1 MAWQTHEKTHEK
13 THEIHNVVDELV
25 GINLFETDRALRDA
39 VGHAGAASF
48 APALG
53 DYGARIGSA
62 EAARWADEAN
72 RFTPELKAFDARGR
86 RIDQVAFHPGW
97 HALLSL
103 YRENGWLALP
113 FDSERPGR
121 WAAQAAAI
129 YLHAQVEH
137 GTMCPIAMT
146 QACMPLLMREP
157 GLSAQL
163 TPKLFDRTHD
173 PRDVPIDQKPSIW
186 VGMGMTEKQG
196 GSDVRSNTTTAT
208 PVAAGGRGGEYLLRG
223 HKWFFSAPMCDAHLV
238 TAQTDAGP
246 GCFFVPRW
254 RPARNSTEPEKNTVQ
269 IQRLKH
275 KVGNRSNAS
284 SEVEFADA
292 WGLLISEEG
301 RGIRTIIE
309 MASITRLYCV
319 VASAGLMRQALV
331 QALHWAR
338 RRKVFGRA
346 LVEQPLMRSVLADIA
361 LESEAALVLAMRLAE
376 AFEHGEAAWM
386 RLLTPAAKFWVCK
399 RAITVTGEAME
410 VLGGNGYVDDGVVAR
425 LYREAPVNSIWE
437 GSGNVMG
444 LDVLRALGKEPD
456 AVRAWFDELA
466 DTAKDDT
473 SITAELR
480 LLHAQLHQPGDDLQ
494 AQGRLLV
501 QRLVVVTQACLLRR
515 HSPSF
520 VADAFVATRL
530 AEQGSQAVVGAID
543 PRGFDIDAL
552 LVRALPG

>member
-1 MAWQTHEKTHEK
+1 MAWHPHEK

-25 GINLFETDRALRDA
+25 DFDLFATDSALRDA

-48 APALG
+48 APALS

-62 EAARWADEAN
+62 EAAHWADEAN

-103 YRENGWLALP
+103 YRGNGWVSMP

-157 GLSAQL
+157 GLRATL
-163 TPKLFDRTHD
+163 TPKLIDRSHD
-173 PRDVPIDQKPSIW
+173 PRDVPIDQKPSLW

-196 GSDVRSNTTTAT
+196 GSDVRSNTTTAA
-208 PVAAGGRGGEYLLRG
+208 PLAAGGRGAEYLLRG

-246 GCFFVPRW
+246 GCFFVPRR
-254 RPARNSTEPEKNTVQ
+254 RPDGDKNTVQ

-284 SEVEFADA
+284 SEVEFHDA
-292 WGLLISEEG
+292 WGLLIGEEG

-338 RRKVFGRA
+338 QRTVFGRVLA
-346 LVEQPLMRSVLADIA
+346 EQPLMRSVLADIA
-361 LESEAALVLAMRLAE
+361 LESEAALVLAMRLAQ

-399 RAITVTGEAME
+399 RAIAVTGEAME

-437 GSGNVMG
+437 GSANVMA
-444 LDVLRALGKEPD
+444 LDVLRALAKEPD

-466 DTAKDDT
+466 DTAKEDT
-473 SITAELR
+473 RITAELR

-494 AQGRLLV
+494 AQGRLLL

-515 HSPSF
+515 HSPAF
-520 VADAFVATRL
+520 VADAFAATRL
-530 AEQGSQAVVGAID
+530 GEQGSQAVVGAID
-543 PRGFDIDAL
+543 PRGFDVGAL
-552 LVRALPG
+552 LARALAG